1 MYCSICFFKSNVVII
16 FDLKVIQVIR
26 NVICKRLLREVFFCA
41 IICNEEC
48 DCMNQ
53 YKKNRT
59 RLFELLETNSIVLL
73 SSGVAKHKSLD
84 QYFPFQ
90 INKTFY
96 YLTGIR
102 ETNCTLV
109 LIKGKKENHEFLFVE
124 ETTEFMK
131 KWVGAKI
138 SKEEAGELS
147 DIKTSN
153 IIYNQ
158 QFEPLLKSF
167 MSKSNSY
174 GIGDLRN
181 LYLDLFR
188 FNEEEEP
195 ISYMQFRTVLSKYS
209 KLKVR
214 NLNKH
219 ADYLRM
225 FKNESEINQLNECI
239 GITEKGL
246 NRIMKELPVRKNEYQ
261 IDADFN
267 HEIKL
272 NGAEGLSFDTI
283 LASGANSCILHYED
297 NNSPLHKGE
306 LLLCDLG
313 AALNEFGADISRTYP
328 VSGTYSPRQ
337 KEIYEIVLKCNKECI
352 NYAKPG
358 ITLGQLHKKS
368 QEILSK
374 ECMKI
379 GLINKPTELSKYYF
393 HSVTHFL
400 GLDTHDVG
408 ISNTLLKP
416 GMIVTV
422 EPGLYIKEE
431 SIGIRLEDDVLITET
446 GSINLSKTIIKEV
459 KDIEEYMKNN
469 AN

>member
-1 MYCSICFFKSNVVII
+1 
-16 FDLKVIQVIR
+16 
-26 NVICKRLLREVFFCA
+26 
-41 IICNEEC
+41 
-48 DCMNQ
+48 MNQ
-53 YKKNRT
+53 YMHNRA

-90 INKTFY
+90 VNKTFY

-102 ETNCTLV
+102 ETDCTLV
-109 LIKGKKENHEFLFVE
+109 LVKGKKENHEFLFVE

-138 SKEEAGELS
+138 SKEEAAKLS

-153 IIYNQ
+153 IFYNQ
-158 QFEPLLKSF
+158 QFEPLLKSI
-167 MSKSNSY
+167 MSKSNAY
-174 GIGDLRN
+174 GIIDIRS

-195 ISYMQFRTVLSKYS
+195 LSYMQFRTVISKYQ

-219 ADYLRM
+219 TDYLRM
-225 FKNESEINQLNECI
+225 FKNEAEINQLKECI

-246 NRIMKELPVRKNEYQ
+246 NRIMSELPSRENEYQ

-272 NGAEGLSFDTI
+272 NGAEDLSFDTI
-283 LASGANSCILHYED
+283 LASGANGCILHYED
-297 NNSPLHKGE
+297 NNSLLHKGE

-328 VSGTYSPRQ
+328 VSGTFSLRQ

-352 NYAKPG
+352 EFAKPG
-358 ITLGQLHKKS
+358 ITLGQLHMKS
-368 QEILSK
+368 QEIFSE
-374 ECMKI
+374 ECMRI
-379 GLINKPTELSKYYF
+379 RLISKPSELSKYYF

-408 ISNTLLKP
+408 VSNTVLKP
-416 GMIVTV
+416 GMVLTV

-431 SIGIRLEDDVLITET
+431 SIGIRIEDDVLITQT
-446 GSINLSKTIIKEV
+446 GSINLSKSIIKEV
-459 KDIEEYMKNN
+459 KDIENYMKNN